1 MAREAFR
8 AKKIKIDLD
17 AHKNPQHT
25 QRTYITLNRNT
36 NTLRTRGVFMKR
48 KALGAKKKTNIG
60 SEAHKTPQHRRQT

>member
-1 MAREAFR
+1 MVREAFR

-36 NTLRTRGVFMKR
+36 HTLRTRGVFMKR
-48 KALGAKKKTNIG
+48 EALRCKKKDRLRYT
-60 SEAHKTPQHRRQT
+60 HKPAI